1 MNKVRYP
8 KMLIVDNEETL
19 CQMMHLILKDEE
31 CIIDCAT
38 SLKEGKE
45 KWQRDLPPIVLLDNY
60 LPDGRGIDLLENDIT
75 LLNNCKVIMIT
86 ADDLPSTRK
95 KAKALGVH
103 YFIQKPF
110 SLKLIKEL
118 MDQVIE

>member
-1 MNKVRYP
+1 MTRKV
-8 KMLIVDNEETL
+8 KILIVDDEDEL
-19 CQMMHLILKDEE
+19 CEMMHLILKDEE
-31 CIIDCAT
+31 CNIDCAT
-38 SLKEGKE
+38 SLKEGKV

-60 LPDGRGIDLLENDIT
+60 LPDGRGIDMIESDLT

-86 ADDLPSTRK
+86 GDDLPATRK
-95 KAKALGVH
+95 KAKSLGIH

-118 MDQVIE
+118 MVQVIE